1 MKRVVIIGG
10 GAAGLL
16 CGYFAAKNGASA
28 LIVDKNA
35 RPGRKMMI
43 SGKGRCNLTNNC
55 DVRRFME
62 SVTKNASF
70 LFSALYFLPPQRL
83 MELVEASGLPLK
95 TERGNRVFPVSDKA
109 VDVVDAVYAMAKSAG
124 CEYLNAEVKSLIVKN
139 GAAVG
144 VDTSSG
150 RIGADS
156 VVVATGGAS
165 YTRTGSTGDGYKFAK
180 EAGHT
185 VEPIRPSLVPLVTA
199 GGTAKRLMG
208 LSLKNVALKL
218 TEDGRDKPVFED
230 FGEMLFTHFG
240 LSGPMVLSASAHM
253 EQGKRYSV
261 SVDLKPAL
269 TTEELSKRIARDFAA
284 YPNKDFANSLDDL
297 LPKKMIPVIVDLSGI
312 DPHKKVNSVTRE
324 ERAKLA
330 ALLKKLDFAVTGT
343 RPVEEAIITS
353 GGVNVKEIDPKTME
367 SKLVKGLY
375 FAGEVIDVDALTGGY
390 NMHIAMATGA
400 LAGENAAK

>member
-16 CGYFAAKNGASA
+16 CGYFAAVNGASA

-62 SVTKNASF
+62 SVTKNAGF
-70 LFSALYFLPPQRL
+70 LYSALYFLPPQRL
-83 MELVEASGLPLK
+83 MELIEAQGLPLK
-95 TERGNRVFPVSDKA
+95 TERGNRVFPQSDKA
-109 VDVVDAVYAMAKSAG
+109 VDVVDAVYAMAKDAG
-124 CEYLNAEVKSLIVKN
+124 CVYMNAEVKSVIIENSVVAGVK
-139 GAAVG
+139 
-144 VDTSSG
+144 TSSG
-150 RIGADS
+150 DLEADA

-165 YTRTGSTGDGYKFAK
+165 YTRTGSTGDGYRFAR

-199 GGTAKRLMG
+199 GDTARRLMG

-218 TEDGRDKPVFED
+218 YEAGRDKPVFED

-253 EQGKRYSV
+253 EQGKKYSIAI
-261 SVDLKPAL
+261 DLKPAL
-269 TTEELSKRIARDFAA
+269 TVEELSKRIARDFAE
-284 YPNKDFANSLDDL
+284 YPNKDYVNSLDDL
-297 LPKKMIPVIVDLSGI
+297 LPKKLIPVIVDLSGI
-312 DPHKKVNSVTRE
+312 DPRKKVNSVTRE
-324 ERAKLA
+324 ERGRLA
-330 ALLKKLDFAVTGT
+330 ELLKKLEFTVTGT

-353 GGVNVKEIDPKTME
+353 GGVNVKEINPKTME
-367 SKLVKGLY
+367 SKLVSGLY

>member
-16 CGYFAAKNGASA
+16 CGYFAAQNGASA

-62 SVTKNASF
+62 SVTRNASF
-70 LFSALYFLPPQRL
+70 LFSALYFLPPRRL
-83 MELVEASGLPLK
+83 MELVEESGLPLK
-95 TERGNRVFPVSDKA
+95 TERGNRVFPQSDKA
-109 VDVVDAVYAMAKSAG
+109 VDVVDTVYAMAKNAG
-124 CEYLNAEVKSLIVKN
+124 CEYVNAEVKSLKIEDGRVV
-139 GAAVG
+139 GIITSVG
-144 VDTSSG
+144 V
-150 RIGADS
+150 INADA
-156 VVVATGGAS
+156 VVIATGGAS
-165 YTRTGSTGDGYKFAK
+165 YTRTGSTGDGYRFAR

-185 VEPIRPSLVPLVTA
+185 VTPIRPSLVPLVTE
-199 GGTAKRLMG
+199 GDTAKRLMG
-208 LSLKNVALKL
+208 LSLKNVALTL
-218 TEDGRDKPVFED
+218 RESGRDKPVYED

-240 LSGPMVLSASAHM
+240 LSGPIVLSASAHM
-253 EQGKRYSV
+253 RQGARYTV

-269 TTEELSKRIARDFAA
+269 SLDELSKRIARDFSEN
-284 YPNKDFANSLDDL
+284 PNKDFVNSLDDL

-312 DPHKKVNSVTRE
+312 DPHKKVNSVTRD
-324 ERAKLA
+324 ERAKLT
-330 ALLKKLDFAVTGT
+330 ALLKKLDFTVTGT

-375 FAGEVIDVDALTGGY
+375 FAGEVLDVDALTGGY

-400 LAGENAAK
+400 LAGESAAK

>member
-16 CGYFAAKNGASA
+16 CGYFAAQNGASA
-28 LIVDKNA
+28 LIVDKNV

-62 SVTKNASF
+62 SVTRNASF
-70 LFSALYFLPPQRL
+70 LFSALYFLPPRRL
-83 MELVEASGLPLK
+83 MELVEESGLPLK
-95 TERGNRVFPVSDKA
+95 TERGNRVFPQSDKA
-109 VDVVDAVYAMAKSAG
+109 VDVVDTVYAMAKNAG
-124 CEYLNAEVKSLIVKN
+124 CEYVNAEVKSLKIEDGRVV
-139 GAAVG
+139 GIITSVG
-144 VDTSSG
+144 V
-150 RIGADS
+150 INADA
-156 VVVATGGAS
+156 VVIATGGAS
-165 YTRTGSTGDGYKFAK
+165 YTRTGSTGDGYRFAR

-185 VEPIRPSLVPLVTA
+185 VTPIRPSLVPLVTE
-199 GGTAKRLMG
+199 GDTAKRLMG
-208 LSLKNVALKL
+208 LSLKNVALTL
-218 TEDGRDKPVFED
+218 RESGRDKPVYED

-240 LSGPMVLSASAHM
+240 LSGPIVLSASAHM
-253 EQGKRYSV
+253 RQGARYTV

-269 TTEELSKRIARDFAA
+269 SLDELSKRIARDFSEN
-284 YPNKDFANSLDDL
+284 PNKDFVNSLDDL

-312 DPHKKVNSVTRE
+312 DPHKKVNSVTRD
-324 ERAKLA
+324 ERAKLT
-330 ALLKKLDFAVTGT
+330 ALLKKLDFTVTGT

-375 FAGEVIDVDALTGGY
+375 FAGEVLDVDALTGGY

-400 LAGENAAK
+400 LAGESAAK